1 MRIFMYLYTQI
12 RIYIMYKD
20 TINQT
25 TDIKTCEGYHVPV
38 LLDESISGLGLKP
51 GGVYVDVTL
60 AVEATRARYCRA
72 FLPMPISTV
81 SIRMPTPSRTS
92 ASPTSDSRS

>member
-38 LLDESISGLGLKP
+38 LLDESISGLELKP
-51 GGVYVDVTL
+51 G
-60 AVEATRARYCRA
+60 
-72 FLPMPISTV
+72 
-81 SIRMPTPSRTS
+81 
-92 ASPTSDSRS
+92 